1 MTTTLVTRLVHALL
15 LLAVIPLVACGSV
28 PVQTATQLSALEQ
41 RSAFENLA
49 LQSSKSLR
57 ECECSLLPSYRS
69 FDWSLLEPR
78 ARRGLGRSAE
88 CVRKKRVSARYLSS
102 LELSGNT
109 PSAL

>member
-1 MTTTLVTRLVHALL
+1 MTTLVRALL
-15 LLAVIPLVACGSV
+15 LLSVLSLVACSSV
-28 PVQTATQLSALEQ
+28 PVQTATQLSAVKEQ
-41 RSAFENLA
+41 AAFESFA
-49 LQSSKSLR
+49 LQNAKSVR

-78 ARRGLGRSAE
+78 VRRGLGRSAE

-102 LELSGNT
+102 LELSGNA